1 MLDIAPNSSQPK
13 CGQIRRL
20 PSPSLRPWIAE
31 LWVQRSAVPH
41 LPRIEHV
48 LPTGNMHLVVRLD
61 APPLRLFPR
70 GAATDRTVDHAVVGG
85 ARKTY
90 YVREV
95 GPVADSVGA
104 VLRAGAA
111 RALFGMPADEL
122 AGEHVALD
130 TLWGAAARDVRQRL
144 LDEPRPEHRLDFFEA
159 VLAARLRDA
168 DAMHPLAAMAL
179 SGLRAG
185 HRIAPLV
192 AASGHSH
199 RHFDAVFRAA
209 VGLNPKAYERL
220 LRFRTLLRAL
230 RNHPARSWAELALD
244 CGYADQ
250 SHLIR
255 EFHCLAGV
263 PPGAYHRL
271 SPADP
276 HHLPV
281 ER

>member
-1 MLDIAPNSSQPK
+1 MLDVASNPRLSVQ
-13 CGQIRRL
+13 GQIRRL

-70 GAATDRTVDHAVVGG
+70 DTGTNRTVGHAVVGG
-85 ARKTY
+85 ARETY

-104 VLRAGAA
+104 VLRPAAA
-111 RALFGMPADEL
+111 RALFGMPADVL
-122 AGEHVALD
+122 AGEHVELGA
-130 TLWGAAARDVRQRL
+130 LWGAAARDLRQRL
-144 LDEPRPEHRLDFFEA
+144 LDEPRPERRLDFFEA
-159 VLAARLRDA
+159 VLAARLQDA
-168 DAMHPLAAMAL
+168 DAMHPLAAVAL

-185 HRIAPLV
+185 HRIGTLV
-192 AASGHSH
+192 AASGYSH

-209 VGLNPKAYERL
+209 VGLNPKAHERL
-220 LRFRTLLRAL
+220 LRFRALLRAL
-230 RNHPARSWAELALD
+230 RSHPARSWAELAQD

-255 EFHCLAGV
+255 EFRRFAGV
-263 PPGAYHRL
+263 PPGTYSRL
-271 SPADP
+271 TPADP
-276 HHLPV
+276 HHLPIQH
-281 ER
+281 